1 MSACQSPIIV
11 ALDFPSREAALAL
24 ADQLDPKLCR
34 VKVGKELF
42 TSCAAGIVE
51 TLRGKGFEVFLDLKF
66 HDIPNTTA
74 MAVKAAA
81 EMGVWMVNV
90 HCSGGLRMMAAC
102 RETLEAFSGPR
113 PLLIGVTV
121 LTSME
126 REDLAGIGLDIEPQE
141 QVLRLAALAQKAGM
155 DGLVCSAQEAPALK
169 AAHPGLQL
177 VTPGIRPA
185 GSAQDD
191 QRRILTPRQALDAGS
206 DYLVIGRAD
215 QPGRRPGQGAGG
227 DRRRTGL
234 RRLPPRLPSAT
245 VARRVEPDWRR
256 HHPRRRPGGRLRSP
270 VRPQRLG
277 L

>member
-11 ALDFPSREAALAL
+11 ALDFPTREAALAL

-102 RETLEAFSGPR
+102 RETLEAFS
-113 PLLIGVTV
+113 
-121 LTSME
+121 
-126 REDLAGIGLDIEPQE
+126 
-141 QVLRLAALAQKAGM
+141 
-155 DGLVCSAQEAPALK
+155 
-169 AAHPGLQL
+169 
-177 VTPGIRPA
+177 
-185 GSAQDD
+185 
-191 QRRILTPRQALDAGS
+191 
-206 DYLVIGRAD
+206 
-215 QPGRRPGQGAGG
+215 
-227 DRRRTGL
+227 
-234 RRLPPRLPSAT
+234 
-245 VARRVEPDWRR
+245 
-256 HHPRRRPGGRLRSP
+256 
-270 VRPQRLG
+270 
-277 L
+277 